1 MLHNESLGNESNLPV
16 GRQEFGSLIA
26 NCGATVNNS
35 HLAVGVSGGADSM
48 ALCILAARWGRLN
61 SVLVTALV
69 VDHGLRVSS
78 AYEVRVVASWLKRL
92 AIPFEILTIEQ
103 PKPTTGIQEKA
114 RRWRFLA
121 FENWCRSNNADVV
134 LLGHTLDDQIETL
147 FMRINADTGPDG
159 LSGMLSYTRV
169 RGLII
174 ARPLLSVTKKRLI
187 ATCNHHN
194 QKWINDPSNLDERF
208 TRVFWRNLQPK
219 VEQVGLASQ
228 SIERFSRI
236 MGSLRGII
244 DQHCRDFIKYSGGVS
259 SLGLIWFEASHF
271 NKLPPY
277 FAELMMG
284 RILRSIGG
292 ASKPIKKR
300 RIGKLCRNLTDK
312 PSLIETLGGCIVQK
326 SEEGSILI
334 YREYA
339 KCPAPISCL
348 PGETFRWDNRFEI
361 TLSGDQSAIIE
372 ALGHHGWCQVIG
384 DANISEHFAMLK
396 QIPFKARLALPVI
409 RHLDGGLSIPHFRR
423 IDVAEGCAV
432 SRKLVAEFRPD
443 ADWVCELVA

>member
-1 MLHNESLGNESNLPV
+1 MLGDKSPGNEFNLPV

-26 NCGATVNNS
+26 NCGATGNKS

-69 VDHGLRVSS
+69 VDHGLRSSS
-78 AYEVRVVASWLKRL
+78 AYEVRMVASWLKRL
-92 AIPFEILTIEQ
+92 AIPFEILTIKQ
-103 PKPTTGIQEKA
+103 PKPKSGIQEKA

-121 FENWCRSNNADVV
+121 FDTWCRSNGVDVV

-147 FMRINADTGPDG
+147 YMRISADTGPDG

-228 SIERFSRI
+228 SIERLSRI

-244 DQHCRDFIKYSGGVS
+244 DHHCRDFIKYSGGVS
-259 SLGLIWFEASHF
+259 SLGVIWFEASDF

-277 FAELMMG
+277 FAELMIG

-292 ASKPIKKR
+292 ASKPIKKLR
-300 RIGKLCRNLTDK
+300 VGKLCRNLTNK

-326 SEEGSILI
+326 SEKGSILI

-348 PGETFRWDNRFEI
+348 PGATVRWDNRFEI
-361 TLSGDQSAIIE
+361 TLSGAKSAIVE
-372 ALGHHGWCQVIG
+372 ALGHHGWCQIIE
-384 DANISEHFAMLK
+384 DANISGHVTMLK

-409 RHLDGGLSIPHFRR
+409 RHLDGQLSIPHFKGT
-423 IDVAEGCAV
+423 DVVGEYAV
-432 SRKLVAEFRPD
+432 SGELVADFRPD